1 MASGIQLSGLASGFD
16 WKGFTDRIIEL
27 ERAPARRYAAEQ
39 VRNDAESSE
48 LSTLGS
54 RLSSLQSAVDA
65 LSNAGL
71 GSGRKIVNLSGSAKL
86 TASTSSATPL
96 GSYSVQVTQVPVA
109 HRLVGKPVALA
120 EVGAG
125 KLELRASDDAELIEI
140 TVSADMSVEEI
151 VSAINTADAGITAIT
166 DGSQIVLT
174 SQLTGAGNK
183 ISVGG
188 LVGDIPFADILGLSD
203 PAVEELPL
211 DGEFTINGLSF
222 SSPDDV
228 LDEDDHGIAGL
239 SFKAPA
245 EVMAQSE
252 TFKVSSDTSQLRSL
266 IDTFVASYNNLASF
280 VATKTEVTTS
290 AGKTTAGPLAAN
302 REVQNWLKELR
313 SAIFSAPAFGDIKNI
328 SSLGLDFSSSDDLIK
343 VTDSA
348 KLDAVLAKNSADV
361 VRFFNLDAVGLATR
375 VSAKLN
381 SFIGEDGSAGLLK
394 TKLDSYVAANMRLD
408 DQIAALDRYLE
419 QRRAQLEAG
428 FIAME
433 AAQSKMSQ
441 IQTML
446 TNSFGQKK

>member
-16 WKGFTDRIIEL
+16 WKSFTDRIMEL

-120 EVGAG
+120 EIGAG

-140 TVSADMSVEEI
+140 PVSADMSVEEI
-151 VSAINTADAGITAIT
+151 VSAINTSDAGITAIT
-166 DGSQIVLT
+166 DGSQVVLT

-183 ISVGG
+183 IFVGSTP
-188 LVGDIPFADILGLSD
+188 LAAILGLSD

-239 SFKAPA
+239 SFKTPA

-266 IDTFVASYNNLASF
+266 IDTFVASYNNFASF

-313 SAIFSAPAFGDIKNI
+313 SAIFGAPAFGDIKNI

-394 TKLDSYVAANMRLD
+394 TKLDSYVAANMRLN